1 MAGLAPCV
9 DARLAP
15 ETAMQTLDLVSNL
28 HETQSRVLAP
38 VATLIGVERTYARGR
53 LAVPALRGVDIEL
66 VPGELVALTGP
77 SGCGKSTLLNILAA
91 VDRADGG
98 SVLVSGQDLCTASE
112 SQLTLLR
119 RRSIGVVFQ
128 DFQLMPNLT
137 AYENVALP
145 LALDGRTDSVR
156 VLELLSRVGLAQRGS
171 HYPSELSGGE
181 QQRVAVARALVHKPE
196 LVVADEPTGNLDSAS
211 GRHVLDLLM
220 DLRREEGAAL
230 VLATHDRMVAAR
242 ADRELRLLDGRIAS
256 PEA

>member
-1 MAGLAPCV
+1 MSVKIHCQGCQKV
-9 DARLAP
+9 YN
-15 ETAMQTLDLVSNL
+15 TAEGEFTAIGD
-28 HETQSRVLAP
+28 
-38 VATLIGVERTYARGR
+38 ATLQ
-53 LAVPALRGVDIEL
+53 IEEGQF
-66 VPGELVALTGP
+66 VCIVGP

>member
-1 MAGLAPCV
+1 
-9 DARLAP
+9 
-15 ETAMQTLDLVSNL
+15 
-28 HETQSRVLAP
+28 
-38 VATLIGVERTYARGR
+38 
-53 LAVPALRGVDIEL
+53 
-66 VPGELVALTGP
+66 
-77 SGCGKSTLLNILAA
+77 
-91 VDRADGG
+91 
-98 SVLVSGQDLCTASE
+98 
-112 SQLTLLR
+112 
-119 RRSIGVVFQ
+119 VFQ

-181 QQRVAVARALVHKPE
+181 QQRVAVARALVHRPE